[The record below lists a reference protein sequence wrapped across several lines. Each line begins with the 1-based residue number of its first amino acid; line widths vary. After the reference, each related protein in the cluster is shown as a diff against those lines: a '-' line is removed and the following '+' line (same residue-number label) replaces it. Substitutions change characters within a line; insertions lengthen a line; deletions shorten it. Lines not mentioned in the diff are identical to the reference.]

1 MPGINCTQATEFSLA
16 GFTEDSATQVTL
28 FLLFLLTYLV
38 TILGNL
44 GMITLIR
51 ASALLYSPMYYFLGN
66 LAFVNLCTS
75 TTITPRM
82 LAGVLLGK
90 KGITYAGCLVQIFT
104 FGLFL
109 VTECFLL
116 AAMAYDRFVAICHP
130 LLYPLVMSPERCSRL
145 VTGSYL
151 LGLTNGVGQAFGM
164 SSLFFCSSS
173 TIDLFF
179 CDISM
184 LISLSSSDTTLS
196 LLILRTSSSLLGVPS
211 LLVVLVSYVAIISS
225 ILSISSA
232 EGKRKALST
241 CASHLAALSTFY
253 GPLIFMYLIPRADTS
268 RGGDKWA
275 AVLYTV
281 VTPMLNP
288 WIYSLR
294 NREVKEAWRRLRKIK
309 LGHVQVVLFVVLL
322 VLHVITLLG
331 NAGLLVLIRLV
342 AQLHTPM
349 YFFLSSLSF
358 LELCYSSCITPRLL
372 RALLH
377 EDKAISHT
385 ECLMQFYFYVA
396 FATTECCLLAAMAY
410 DRCVAICP
418 PCSTLSMSRGLG
430 CSGQHAKV
438 SKPPD
443 GVFGSSGHLEGC
455 TEFRHRG
462 ICACLVAGSCLA
474 GVTNAALHTGLAL
487 RLSFCGPIDHFYC
500 EGPLLFALSCTDPAP
515 NKLGMLLMAG
525 FSLAATILAILLSY
539 ALSLAATILAILL
552 SYALILALPWATGK
566 REAFST
572 CASRLAAVALFHG
585 SLVSMYCRRSSSSSR
600 QPDKVASV
608 FYTMGTP
615 MLNPFIYSL
624 RNQEGKARLWR
635 LMGRKHSVKNR
646 I

>member
-1 MPGINCTQATEFSLA
+1 MPGINCTQATELSLA
-16 GFTEDSATQVTL
+16 GVTEDSATQVTL

-51 ASALLYSPMYYFLGN
+51 ASALLHSPMYYFLSN

-90 KGITYAGCLVQIFT
+90 KRITYAGCMAQIFT

-145 VTGSYL
+145 VTSSYL
-151 LGLTNGVGQAFGM
+151 LGLTNGVGQTFGM
-164 SSLFFCSSS
+164 SSLFFCHSS
-173 TIDLFF
+173 TVDLFF

-196 LLILRTSSSLLGVPS
+196 LLILRISSSLLGVPS

-281 VTPMLNP
+281 VIPMLNP

-309 LGHVQVVLFVVLL
+309 LAWTF
-322 VLHVITLLG
+322 
-331 NAGLLVLIRLV
+331 
-342 AQLHTPM
+342 
-349 YFFLSSLSF
+349 
-358 LELCYSSCITPRLL
+358 
-372 RALLH
+372 
-377 EDKAISHT
+377 
-385 ECLMQFYFYVA
+385 
-396 FATTECCLLAAMAY
+396 
-410 DRCVAICP
+410 
-418 PCSTLSMSRGLG
+418 
-430 CSGQHAKV
+430 
-438 SKPPD
+438 
-443 GVFGSSGHLEGC
+443 
-455 TEFRHRG
+455 
-462 ICACLVAGSCLA
+462 
-474 GVTNAALHTGLAL
+474 
-487 RLSFCGPIDHFYC
+487 
-500 EGPLLFALSCTDPAP
+500 
-515 NKLGMLLMAG
+515 
-525 FSLAATILAILLSY
+525 
-539 ALSLAATILAILL
+539 
-552 SYALILALPWATGK
+552 
-566 REAFST
+566 
-572 CASRLAAVALFHG
+572 
-585 SLVSMYCRRSSSSSR
+585 
-600 QPDKVASV
+600 
-608 FYTMGTP
+608 
-615 MLNPFIYSL
+615 
-624 RNQEGKARLWR
+624 
-635 LMGRKHSVKNR
+635 
-646 I
+646 